1 MTSKRVKVLGYFS
14 LSVSKIAFQWLPRR
28 ILAFMVDQS
37 IRGENAFIKE
47 FFTIEGYGNSFK
59 LFRVTFSNARE
70 VYRKVGRKTIYL
82 LV

>member
-37 IRGENAFIKE
+37 IRGGNAFIKE
-47 FFTIEGYGNSFK
+47 FFTIEGFANSYE
-59 LFRVTFSNARE
+59 LFRETFSNAIE
-70 VYRKVGRKTIYL
+70 VCRKLGL
-82 LV
+82 P

>member
-1 MTSKRVKVLGYFS
+1 
-14 LSVSKIAFQWLPRR
+14 
-28 ILAFMVDQS
+28 MVDQS

-70 VYRKVGRKTIYL
+70 VYSKVGRKTIYL